1 MNTSVKCESQAGQ
14 DSRESYGNEITSTT
28 LCATLNRSTEFVSTF
43 VIIRC
48 VGHWIARIQ
57 IERATMS
64 SISGCWIKNLT
75 NCRGGPAC
83 PPFQRNQKL
92 GGHTGPP
99 LHLPPGRQQSPAPIR
114 GHRDSW
120 LIQLLSIPK
129 FTGDLSMRLV

>member
-28 LCATLNRSTEFVSTF
+28 LCATLNRSTEFVNTF

-75 NCRGGPAC
+75 NCGGGPAC
-83 PPFQRNQKL
+83 PPLSSVIKNWADTQVR
-92 GGHTGPP
+92 PY
-99 LHLPPGRQQSPAPIR
+99 LPHRGASNRRRPSAAIAIPG
-114 GHRDSW
+114 
-120 LIQLLSIPK
+120 
-129 FTGDLSMRLV
+129 